1 MNQIAPEFWEALSA
15 LAKRGENYPVKAPF
29 AEVCVRLLAG
39 VAPTGERCFLIMLPD
54 GERAAEDSRSRG
66 LRVNTLEMED
76 GDGQRG
82 IYTLVMC
89 LDPNGHDAFDLIGRE
104 LAEAL
109 TRVSP
114 AEAISRVLGK
124 WRRFWGQASRRLL
137 SREEQVGLVS
147 ELHFLAR
154 WLVPATG
161 PAAAALR
168 WRGPFR
174 ARHDFEWPG
183 RSVEVKGVTTV
194 SRFACR
200 ISSIDQLEPPATGDL
215 LLFVLRLR
223 EEAGG
228 STNLPMLISE
238 CRNALNADPD
248 SVGVFE
254 TALLQTG
261 YSSADD
267 AEYAQHRW
275 RVVEERLYAVDD
287 KFPRFRTRQLSGEI
301 PPAVSEISYTLDLAA
316 IGAKFMSQPEEA
328 AGALR

>member
-1 MNQIAPEFWEALSA
+1 MNQIAPEFWTALSA
-15 LAKRGENYPVKAPF
+15 QAKRGENYPVKAPF

-76 GDGQRG
+76 SDGQRG
-82 IYTLVMC
+82 IYTLVTC

-104 LAEAL
+104 LASAL
-109 TRVSP
+109 TTLAP

-137 SREEQVGLVS
+137 SREEQIGLLA

-154 WLVPATG
+154 WLVPAAGT
-161 PAAAALR
+161 AAALR
-168 WRGPFR
+168 WRGPYS
-174 ARHDFEWPG
+174 ARHDFEWAG

-200 ISSIDQLEPPATGDL
+200 ISSIDQLEPPSTGDL

-228 STNLPMLISE
+228 AITLPVLISE
-238 CRNALNADPD
+238 CRSALNADPD
-248 SVGVFE
+248 SVGIFE

-275 RVVEERLYAVDD
+275 RAVDERLYAIDD
-287 KFPRFRTRQLSGEI
+287 SFPRLRARQLSGEI
-301 PPAVSEISYTLDLAA
+301 PSAVSEISYTLDLAA
-316 IGAKFMSQPEEA
+316 ISAKFMSQPAEA